1 MNTMADFKNAP
12 GGAIA
17 TSPYG
22 GRAMK
27 IYGGAWHWITSR
39 GNRLNDTE
47 MELQGYTLGPA
58 PAPTTAREALDLAWE
73 LAHEVEE
80 GQTIPAGTDYLVSR
94 NGERPVI
101 MRTTIDQL
109 TSKAFGTNRRTLDP
123 LPDPEPDWLD
133 APAVLATCGCRG
145 IELWRPHDEKDGIWV
160 SARGEHAL
168 WSSLRDV
175 TPLWPKENEK

>member
-1 MNTMADFKNAP
+1 MSTLKDFKNAP

-27 IYGGAWHWITSR
+27 VYDGERHWITSR
-39 GNRLNDTE
+39 GIHLNDKE
-47 MELQGYTLGPA
+47 MVQLGYTLGPA
-58 PAPTTAREALDLAWE
+58 LAPTTAREALDLAWE

-145 IELWRPHDEKDGIWV
+145 IELWRPHDEKDGMWV
-160 SARGEHAL
+160 SASGEHAL

-175 TPLWPKENEK
+175 TPLYPREDV